1 MDIDKIFSLPT
12 LFISAV
18 TGIIV
23 YLIKTQLELRYL
35 NLSNNKEWKNIIVP
49 TVSIVV
55 AVLIVLFSGLM
66 PDWLS
71 GARLVDK
78 IGFGVLTGFSSSY
91 LFRALK
97 TILVSQGGTE

>member
-12 LFISAV
+12 IFVSIF

-23 YLIKTQLELRYL
+23 YLFKTQLELRFIDL
-35 NLSNNKEWKNIIVP
+35 AQSKEWKNIVVP
-49 TVSIVV
+49 SVSILV

-66 PDWLS
+66 PDWIA

-97 TILVSQGGTE
+97 TVLVSQGGAE